1 MDKGFEQRIKALS
14 KEPIAIVPY
23 DAQWSA
29 RYAEVESQLKRML
42 PRMLAQRI
50 THIGS
55 TAVPGL
61 SAKSIIDVQ
70 VEVSDV
76 ELVKRDVVP
85 VMEAAGYEFIWRPSM
100 GDDAPHYAWFIL
112 RNDAGERTVHV
123 HMVEPGQ
130 ASVDRIIFRDH
141 LRNHPEEA
149 AAYEAL
155 KKELVKRHPKD
166 RTAYTLS
173 KSAYIKEVLA
183 KARSMKMRR

>member
-1 MDKGFEQRIKALS
+1 MKVLAKEQF
-14 KEPIAIVPY
+14 AIVPY
-23 DAQWSA
+23 DPQWPA
-29 RYAEVESQLKRML
+29 RYAEVEGQLKRML

-70 VEVSDV
+70 VEVSSV
-76 ELVKRDVVP
+76 ELVKRDVLP
-85 VMEAAGYEFIWRPSM
+85 VMEAAGYEFVWRPSM
-100 GDDAPHYAWFIL
+100 GDDAPFYAWFIL
-112 RNDAGERTVHV
+112 RNAAGERTVHV

-149 AAYEAL
+149 EAYEAL
-155 KKELVKRHPKD
+155 KKDLAKRHPKD

-173 KSAYIKEVLA
+173 KSSYIKEVLV
-183 KARSMKMRR
+183 KARSVKMRK

>member
-1 MDKGFEQRIKALS
+1 MDKHAEQRMKVLA
-14 KEPIAIVPY
+14 KEQFAIVPY
-23 DAQWSA
+23 DPQWPV
-29 RYAEVESQLKRML
+29 RYAEVEGQLKRML

-70 VEVSDV
+70 VEVSSV

-85 VMEAAGYEFIWRPSM
+85 VMEAAGYEFVWRPSM
-100 GDDAPHYAWFIL
+100 GDDAPFYAWFIL
-112 RNDAGERTVHV
+112 RNAAGERTVHV

-149 AAYEAL
+149 EAYEAL
-155 KKELVKRHPKD
+155 KKDLAKRHPKD

-173 KSAYIKEVLA
+173 KSVYIKEVLT
-183 KARSMKMRR
+183 KARSVKMRK